1 MFNTA
6 FDILSMNEKF
16 SLLPNR
22 FPSSL
27 HSLLNTETEKKT
39 SYTKLY
45 TVCRSTIMS
54 LNIQIQN
61 SKMDVIPKSYE
72 EFSLHKEVLT
82 MTRNKYNQR
91 YYNKNKRKNIEDYDT
106 KKIISNDN
114 STFLSPSKQQKTNTI
129 NKVTPLKEHISTE
142 HHHQSPTY
150 SFNIH
155 SKKIYLEEEVPANN
169 TSSHQFCLVNYKHL
183 MRKLSFE
190 ESLMLRKDEML
201 LLLLSYGSPL
211 FQHLIGWYG
220 TLTMQNNTKCKRRTL
235 GSRSFP
241 KSLLDLRART
251 RQSRTLRSLAIFFWK
266 NVTLNK

>member
-6 FDILSMNEKF
+6 FDILSMNEKN

-61 SKMDVIPKSYE
+61 SKKDVIPKSYE

-91 YYNKNKRKNIEDYDT
+91 YYNKNKRKNIEDDDT

-114 STFLSPSKQQKTNTI
+114 STFLSPSKQQNTNTI

-150 SFNIH
+150 SLFNLR
-155 SKKIYLEEEVPANN
+155 SKNIYLEEEVPANN

-201 LLLLSYGSPL
+201 LLLLPYGSPL
-211 FQHLIGWYG
+211 FQRLIGWYG
-220 TLTMQNNTKCKRRTL
+220 ILTMQKNTKCKRRTL

-241 KSLLDLRART
+241 KLLLDLRVR
-251 RQSRTLRSLAIFFWK
+251 RRSRTLKSLAIFFGRM
-266 NVTLNK
+266 